1 MNSLKFIE
9 KQIKNEQSIIKTY
22 EEYFK
27 IDKTECDKQLTRG
40 YIQIHQKNI
49 DSFNQIKTILEAWE
63 ELKKY
68 IVLMEEQYPLY
79 DTTYEY
85 IELENGCIDESNTD
99 EEGKSIMIIKRALE
113 INYESEE

>member
-1 MNSLKFIE
+1 MNSLEFIE
-9 KQIKNEQSIIKTY
+9 KEIEDRKENIKHWEKQLECYPNSDVFTRCVNMCNEQ
-22 EEYFK
+22 
-27 IDKTECDKQLTRG
+27 L
-40 YIQIHQKNI
+40 QILE
-49 DSFNQIKTILEAWE
+49 QIKTELEAWE

>member
-1 MNSLKFIE
+1 MNKSVEFIE
-9 KQIKNEQSIIKTY
+9 KEINHL
-22 EEYFK
+22 K
-27 IDKTECDKQLTRG
+27 IVLSCMIGKEAKE
-40 YIQIHQKNI
+40 NI
-49 DSFNQIKTILEAWE
+49 ANKLNQFQQIKTELEAWE
-63 ELKKY
+63 EIKKY

>member
-1 MNSLKFIE
+1 
-9 KQIKNEQSIIKTY
+9 
-22 EEYFK
+22 
-27 IDKTECDKQLTRG
+27 
-40 YIQIHQKNI
+40 
-49 DSFNQIKTILEAWE
+49 
-63 ELKKY
+63 
-68 IVLMEEQYPLY
+68 MEEQYPLY